1 MRNLVWSGSFYENSG
16 FGSVAREYVYWMQE
30 SGRFDV
36 KINPV
41 SYSLIDGKKYLEES
55 EINYFQNLEFTKK
68 ECNKYY
74 DRIFVNHITPDIAYI
89 IDKFK
94 NNVLYTTW
102 ETDRIQDKAVER
114 CNNFD
119 LILTPSEFSK
129 FAFLNAGVNKP
140 IEVIHHICILK
151 KLNENKQL
159 EELTKN
165 KFTFLSIFEWSLR
178 KGYDILIE
186 SFIETFKNDPD
197 VLLIIKTNSFTNISQ
212 LKGEVVSYI
221 KSVKKDLK
229 YPSIYPICDFW
240 KTNNFNSLYRYANCY
255 VSVARGEAFSLTL
268 ANSLINGL
276 LCIAPSKG
284 GHTEFLNDKNAILI
298 PSEYA
303 DIINLE
309 KERSHYKG
317 QKWIEVNKHYLMEA
331 LKAVKEEWS
340 NPDEEQILTLKQ
352 ESEKVQKQLSPE
364 VILNKF
370 EDIFKKYCN

>member
-240 KTNNFNSLYRYANCY
+240 KTNNLNSLYKYANCY